1 MPEKPGVYKKPSEVS
16 EAGKVLSMPSLG
28 ILDLFLIFFFF
39 EEKAILKH
47 KVLNVLFYISP
58 SAYYQLIT
66 FKTLLSLGA
75 SVALPPIAP
84 ACL

>member
-28 ILDLFLIFFFF
+28 ILDLFFFF

-47 KVLNVLFYISP
+47 EVLNVLFYISP

>member
-28 ILDLFLIFFFF
+28 ILDLFLFFF
-39 EEKAILKH
+39 EEKAILKYE
-47 KVLNVLFYISP
+47 VLNVLFYISP

>member
-1 MPEKPGVYKKPSEVS
+1 MPEKPSVYKKPSEVS
-16 EAGKVLSMPSLG
+16 KAGRVLSMLSLG
-28 ILDLFLIFFFF
+28 ILDLFLFF

-47 KVLNVLFYISP
+47 EVLNVLFHISP

-66 FKTLLSLGA
+66 FKTLLSLGVP
-75 SVALPPIAP
+75 VALPPITP